1 MEIIKRKILLE
12 DYIYRGYVDVGL
24 NDGTT
29 IKYGDLTATTFNV
42 NVFIDQEFDDMGIGT
57 DIPFKSLDLNGS
69 TPNYSPLIE
78 KLNSS
83 GLTFNFMNGATTNIE
98 VDAASPSTRYPNKTK
113 EDYYISGNI
122 LSGLTEDRLDVVT
135 SYDNTQKY
143 KPLFNLESGVFD
155 DYKGVSFS
163 AVTRVINND
172 NLMPLNY
179 IIDGDGNQIID
190 VSDPQPNRGIFLK
203 TYSGLTRQI
212 TGTIF
217 QPYNIPITE
226 IYYQSQGF
234 NETNTIY
241 SATTKEEYLFGITS
255 TPQVQNDVLIDRGIN
270 TIIQSHIQLSEIINM
285 GDLIK
290 YGNGYYKIQK

>member
-12 DYIYRGYVDVGL
+12 DYIYRGYVDVDL

-42 NVFIDQEFDDMGIGT
+42 NVFIEQEFDDMGIGT
-57 DIPFKSLDLNGS
+57 DMSFKSKDGS
-69 TPNYSPLIE
+69 TPEYGPLIE

-83 GLTFNFMNGATTNIE
+83 GLTFNFMNGATTNII
-98 VDAASPSTRYPNKTK
+98 DDGTSPSTRYPNKVK
-113 EDYYISGNI
+113 DDYYISGNI

-143 KPLFNLESGVFD
+143 KPLFNLESGAFD
-155 DYKGVSFS
+155 DYKGISFS

-179 IIDGDGNQIID
+179 IIDGDGNEIID
-190 VSDPQPNRGIFLK
+190 VSNPQPNRGIFLK
-203 TYSGLTRQI
+203 TYSGLTRLI

-217 QPYNIPITE
+217 EPYNIPLTE
-226 IYYQSQGF
+226 IYYKSQGF
-234 NETNTIY
+234 NETNTVY
-241 SATTKEEYLFGITS
+241 SAMTKEEYLFGITVA
-255 TPQVQNDVLIDRGIN
+255 PEVQNDVLIDRGVT
-270 TIIQSHIQLSEIINM
+270 TIIQSHIQLSEITNM
-285 GDLIK
+285 GDLVN

>member
-12 DYIYRGYVDVGL
+12 DYIYRGYVDVDL

-42 NVFIDQEFDDMGIGT
+42 NVFIQQEFDDMGIGT
-57 DIPFKSLDLNGS
+57 DLPFKSKDGS
-69 TPNYSPLIE
+69 DPYYSPLIE
-78 KLNSS
+78 KLNFS
-83 GLTFNFMNGATTNIE
+83 GLTFNFMNGATTNII
-98 VDAASPSTRYPNKTK
+98 DDGTSPSTRYPNKVK
-113 EDYYISGNI
+113 DDYYISGNI

-179 IIDGDGNQIID
+179 IIDGDGNEIID
-190 VSDPQPNRGIFLK
+190 VSNPQPNRGIFLK
-203 TYSGLTRQI
+203 TYSGLTRLI

-217 QPYNIPITE
+217 EPYNIPLTE
-226 IYYQSQGF
+226 IYYKSQGF
-234 NETNTIY
+234 NETNTVY
-241 SATTKEEYLFGITS
+241 SAMTKEEYLFGITV
-255 TPQVQNDVLIDRGIN
+255 TPEVQNDVLIDRGVT
-270 TIIQSHIQLSEIINM
+270 TIIQSHMQLSEITNM
-285 GDLIK
+285 GDLVN

>member
-12 DYIYRGYVDVGL
+12 DYIYRGYVDVDL

-29 IKYGDLTATTFNV
+29 IKYGDLTATTFNL
-42 NVFIDQEFDDMGIGT
+42 NVFIKQEFDDMGMNT
-57 DIPFKSLDLNGS
+57 DIPFKPKDGS
-69 TPNYSPLIE
+69 VPNYNPLIE

-83 GLTFNFMNGATTNIE
+83 GLTFNFMTGAITNII
-98 VDAASPSTRYPNKTK
+98 DDGTSPNTRYPNKTK

-143 KPLFNLESGVFD
+143 KPLFNLESGVFE

-179 IIDGDGNQIID
+179 IIDGDANEVID
-190 VSDPQPNRGIFLK
+190 VNNPQPNRGVFLK
-203 TYSGLTRQI
+203 TYSGLTRLI

-217 QPYNIPITE
+217 QPYNIPLTE
-226 IYYQSQGF
+226 LYYKGQGF
-234 NETNTIY
+234 NETNTVY
-241 SATTKEEYLFGITS
+241 SATTKEEYLFGIT
-255 TPQVQNDVLIDRGIN
+255 TPPEVQNDVLIDRGLT
-270 TIIQSHIQLSEIINM
+270 TIIQSHIQLSEITNM
-285 GDLIK
+285 GDLVN

>member
-42 NVFIDQEFDDMGIGT
+42 NVFIEQEFDDMGIGT
-57 DIPFKSLDLNGS
+57 DIPFKSKDGS

-83 GLTFNFMNGATTNIE
+83 GLTFNFMNGATTNIM
-98 VDAASPSTRYPNKTK
+98 VDGASPSTRYPNKTK

-179 IIDGDGNQIID
+179 IIDGDVDEIID
-190 VSDPQPNRGIFLK
+190 VDNPQPNRGVFLK
-203 TYSGLTRQI
+203 TYSGLTRLI

-217 QPYNIPITE
+217 PPYTIPVTE
-226 IYYQSQGF
+226 MYYTPQGL

-241 SATTKEEYLFGITS
+241 SATTKEEYLFGITQK
-255 TPQVQNDVLIDRGIN
+255 PVVQNDVLIDRGVT
-270 TIIQSHIQLSEIINM
+270 TIIQTHMQLSEITNM
-285 GDLIK
+285 GDLVN

>member
-42 NVFIDQEFDDMGIGT
+42 NVFIEQEFDDMGIGT
-57 DIPFKSLDLNGS
+57 DIPFKSKDGS

-83 GLTFNFMNGATTNIE
+83 GLTFNFMNGATTNIM
-98 VDAASPSTRYPNKTK
+98 VDGASPSTRYPNKTK

-179 IIDGDGNQIID
+179 IIDGDADEIID
-190 VSDPQPNRGIFLK
+190 VDNPQPNRGVFLK
-203 TYSGLTRQI
+203 TYSGLTRLI

-217 QPYNIPITE
+217 PPYTIPVTE
-226 IYYQSQGF
+226 MYYTPQGL

-241 SATTKEEYLFGITS
+241 SATTKEEYLFGITQK
-255 TPQVQNDVLIDRGIN
+255 PVVQNDVLIDRGVT
-270 TIIQSHIQLSEIINM
+270 TIIQTHMQLSEITNM
-285 GDLIK
+285 GDLVN

>member
-42 NVFIDQEFDDMGIGT
+42 NVFIEQEFDDMGIGT
-57 DIPFKSLDLNGS
+57 DIPFKSKDGS

-83 GLTFNFMNGATTNIE
+83 GLTFNFMNGATTNIM
-98 VDAASPSTRYPNKTK
+98 VDGASPSTRYPNKTK

-179 IIDGDGNQIID
+179 IIDGDADEIID
-190 VSDPQPNRGIFLK
+190 VDNPQPNRGVFLK
-203 TYSGLTRQI
+203 TYSGLTRLI

-217 QPYNIPITE
+217 FLYSIPVTE
-226 IYYQSQGF
+226 MYYTPQVL
-234 NETNTIY
+234 NETNIIY
-241 SATTKEEYLFGITS
+241 SATTKEEYLFGITQK
-255 TPQVQNDVLIDRGIN
+255 PVVQNDVLIDRGVT
-270 TIIQSHIQLSEIINM
+270 TIIQTHMQLSEITNM
-285 GDLIK
+285 GDLVN